1 MGGGE
6 KLFNLYQRLM
16 RAPAGFGSGLWTRRE
31 NRFATDSPLE
41 GAGFEPVW
49 GLFLSS
55 NHFRLVGGSLF
66 VAGMPFF
73 QWDVAAAR
81 KLLADECQH
90 PRQTARVSALSRS
103 RGHRRLSQAMCGNRG
118 EGLRGFHP
126 RLAVSPPAAETEVC
140 ATLRWS
146 KQNSNPR
153 SPVGETDI

>member
-1 MGGGE
+1 MMGGGE
-6 KLFNLYQRLM
+6 KLFNLRQRLM

-55 NHFRLVGGSLF
+55 NHFWLVGGSLF

-90 PRQTARVSALSRS
+90 PRQTAPYL
-103 RGHRRLSQAMCGNRG
+103 GP
-118 EGLRGFHP
+118 EGIGGYRKRYAEIAAKGYEGFI
-126 RLAVSPPAAETEVC
+126 LA
-140 ATLRWS
+140 
-146 KQNSNPR
+146 
-153 SPVGETDI
+153 